1 MDLDNQDILHTIIKG
16 CINGDR
22 KSQKELYK
30 LYYSKMM
37 NVCFRYAKN
46 TDDAQDLLQ
55 DGFVKVFSHL
65 KSYDFKGSFEGWV
78 RKIMVNTA
86 IDFYRKNKG
95 IYFIEDEDGFI
106 LETSRV
112 ESADSIYSN
121 FGVDEIMNSIQQ
133 LSPVYKTVFNMY
145 VIDGYSHKDIAEHLN
160 ISEGTSKSNLSK
172 AKHNLQEQLLRREK
186 TNYDGK
192 L

>member
-1 MDLDNQDILHTIIKG
+1 MNLGNQDILHAIIKG
-16 CINGDR
+16 CIAGDR

-37 NVCFRYAKN
+37 NVCFRYSKN

-65 KSYDFKGSFEGWV
+65 KSYDFKGSFEGWI

-95 IYFIEDEDGFI
+95 IYFIDDEDGFV

-121 FGVDEIMNSIQQ
+121 FGVEDIMAAIQK

-145 VIDGYSHKDIAEHLN
+145 VIDGYQHKEIAEQLN

-172 AKHNLQEQLLRREK
+172 AKKNLKEILSEEK
-186 TNYDGK
+186 TTYNDK
-192 L
+192 F

>member
-1 MDLDNQDILHTIIKG
+1 MDLDNQDILHAIIKG

-37 NVCFRYAKN
+37 NVCYRYSKN
-46 TDDAQDLLQ
+46 SDDAQDLLQ
-55 DGFVKVFSHL
+55 DGFVKVFSYL
-65 KSYDFKGSFEGWV
+65 KSYDFKGSFEGWI

-86 IDFYRKNKG
+86 IDFYRKNKN
-95 IYFIEDEDGFI
+95 IYFVDDENGFI

-112 ESADSIYSN
+112 ESADTIYSN
-121 FGVDEIMNSIQQ
+121 FGVEEIMNAIQQ

-145 VIDGYSHKDIAEHLN
+145 VIDGYQHKEIAEQLN

-172 AKHNLQEQLLRREK
+172 AKNNLKEILLKKEK
-186 TNYDGK
+186 TYYDE
-192 L
+192 